1 MTLNLRDTVI
11 VNYFIR
17 KSNMK
22 IDHWQIYELEESI
35 LASGFPMLVK
45 HDVCKF
51 DAELAEL
58 NYAYFDFY
66 ANKHTER
73 LTKLADTP
81 IGSGHSNAL
90 SGILVAANITATVK
104 WWEQFQRYHFKQIVS
119 SMSTMHRLRK
129 MVLEGTIKF
138 NERTNPDIINAFMQ
152 LAKDETVTDEELAYS
167 CPMGIELTARITTNY
182 LQLKTQYA
190 QRCNHKLQEWRD
202 YCAWIESLPLA
213 NELII
218 CKKED

>member
-1 MTLNLRDTVI
+1 
-11 VNYFIR
+11 
-17 KSNMK
+17 MK
-22 IDHWQIYELEESI
+22 IDHYRVYELEESI
-35 LASGFPMLVK
+35 LASGFPMLAK
-45 HDVCKF
+45 HDACTF

-58 NYAYFDFY
+58 NNAYFDFY
-66 ANKHTER
+66 ANKHLKR
-73 LTKLADTP
+73 LAKLADTP

-90 SGILVAANITATVK
+90 SGILVAVNITATVK

-138 NERTNPDIINAFMQ
+138 NERTNPDIVNAFIQ

-190 QRCNHKLQEWRD
+190 QRHNHKLKEWRD